1 MNKKNRRKKF
11 DSIKIAR
18 AASRNAEIAEHGKLI
33 SFRPT
38 SSMKSIKEYKRK
50 KFKKEDFGDED

>member
-1 MNKKNRRKKF
+1 MKKKNRRKKF
-11 DSIKIAR
+11 DSLKISK

-38 SSMKSIKEYKRK
+38 TSMRSLKEYKRK
-50 KFKKEDFGDED
+50 KFKKEDIVDED